1 MADKNGIFEEM
12 VDQAME
18 RVANDSKKATAKD
31 ISLVTYGMVTRNFSE
46 KIDHMSIAIT
56 DKIDALRK
64 PLYYVAA
71 AIGVAGIAYLVET
84 ILTRLI

>member
-1 MADKNGIFEEM
+1 MDNNGIFEEM

-18 RVANDSKKATAKD
+18 RVANDSRRATAKD